1 MKSFDFIQPATVD
14 EAIAAWEPGAAWLGG
29 GTNLVDLMKTGA
41 MQPGKLIDITRLPGL
56 SGIKVEEDGAT
67 RIGALV
73 TNAGLADDPDFARRF
88 PMVAEAILSG
98 ASGQL
103 RNAATVAGNLMQ
115 RTRCAYF
122 QDANAACNRRAPGAG
137 CDAREGLNDGM
148 AVLGWSDA
156 CIATN
161 PSDFAVPLA
170 ALDAVV
176 EVQGPDGKRDIALRD
191 FHLLP
196 GDTPERETALE
207 PGEMILAVRLP
218 AEAAAFAGHSRY
230 LKVRDRTSFAFAM
243 TSAAA
248 ALRIENGTVAE
259 ARLALG
265 AVAAKP
271 WRVAEAEAI
280 LTGQSPDPALFDRAA
295 EAALAGAIPAGS
307 NAWKIDLARRTA
319 TRALVLAAAGT
330 PARMPAL
337 PASPFAAP
345 AGESAHV

>member
-1 MKSFDFIQPATVD
+1 MNLFDYIRPASLD
-14 EAIAAWEPGAAWLGG
+14 EALSAWEPGAAWLGG

-41 MQPGKLIDITRLPGL
+41 MAPGKVIDVTRLPGL
-56 SGIKVEEDGAT
+56 DGIESLSDGST

-73 TNAGLADDPDFARRF
+73 RNSTLAHDPDFAADF

-103 RNAATVAGNLMQ
+103 RNAATVGGNLVQ

-122 QDANAACNRRAPGAG
+122 QDLWSPCDRRDPGTGCAAIGGETHNH
-137 CDAREGLNDGM
+137 
-148 AVLGWSDA
+148 AVIGWSDR

-176 EVQGPDGKRDIALRD
+176 EVAGPSGQREIAMAA
-191 FHLLP
+191 FHHLP
-196 GDTPERETALE
+196 GDTPETETALA
-207 PGEMILAVRLP
+207 PGELIVAIRLP
-218 AEAAAFAGHSRY
+218 AGARAFKANSRY
-230 LKVRDRTSFAFAM
+230 LKVRERTSFAFALA
-243 TSAAA
+243 SCAAS
-248 ALRIENGTVAE
+248 LRIEDGTIAE
-259 ARLALG
+259 ARFALG

-271 WRVAEAEAI
+271 WRVAEAEAM
-280 LTGQSPDPALFDRAA
+280 LTAQPPGAALFSQAA
-295 EAALAGAIPAGS
+295 ERALKDAAPSGE

-319 TRALVLAAAGT
+319 TRALALAAAGT

-337 PASPFAAP
+337 PASTFGEP
-345 AGESAHV
+345 AHA